1 MPKRKQHIVKN
12 DIEYKECSRCKLL
25 LPLCEFHKDSSKWD
39 GLHGFC
45 KKCTKQENSRTYQ
58 KNPEE
63 KRKKVRDYQR
73 KTGFTSKYK
82 SKYKPYNPKYYSSEQ
97 SKTKKRAR
105 DLKRRVLKRNAD
117 LEYEITDSTINKIKA
132 KYENKCAYCGKDCVR
147 EYHIDHKLPLS
158 RGGGNNIN
166 NLALSCPTCN
176 WKKNNKT
183 DIEFV
188 GHTV

>member
-1 MPKRKQHIVKN
+1 MNIKNVQGANYYYLFVNFIKIVQN
-12 DIEYKECSRCKLL
+12 GTAYTDFARNVLSERIVELI
-25 LPLCEFHKDSSKWD
+25 
-39 GLHGFC
+39 
-45 KKCTKQENSRTYQ
+45 KKT
-58 KNPEE
+58 PEK

-73 KTGFTSKYK
+73 KMGFP

-105 DLKRRVLKRNAD
+105 DLKRRVLKHNAA

-132 KYENKCAYCGKDCVR
+132 KYENKCAYCGKDCAR

-158 RGGGNNIN
+158 RGGGNDIN

-183 DIEFV
+183 DIEFI

>member
-1 MPKRKQHIVKN
+1 MNFIKIVQN
-12 DIEYKECSRCKLL
+12 GTAYTDFARNVL
-25 LPLCEFHKDSSKWD
+25 SKKIVE
-39 GLHGFC
+39 LI
-45 KKCTKQENSRTYQ
+45 K

-73 KTGFTSKYK
+73 KTGFTSKHK

-97 SKTKKRAR
+97 SKIKKRAR

-132 KYENKCAYCGKDCVR
+132 KYGNKCAYCGKDCVR